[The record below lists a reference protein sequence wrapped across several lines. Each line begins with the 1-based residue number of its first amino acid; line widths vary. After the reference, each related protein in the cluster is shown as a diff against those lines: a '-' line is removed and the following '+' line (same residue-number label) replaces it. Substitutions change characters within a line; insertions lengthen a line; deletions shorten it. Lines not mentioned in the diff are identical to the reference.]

1 MIKEI
6 KKLLESLFDDDDDEL
21 FNDDNIGITNDLLE
35 DDARKIREQ
44 LLKGM
49 VVSDDDLELVCQDA
63 FKYKVKDFSEL
74 VHIIADIKQQLYKDK
89 VDAFNLNW
97 LDISNVTML
106 DQLFNVG
113 TFNRQYIFWDV
124 SDWDT
129 SHVTSMVGTFNGCK
143 DICDLSKW
151 DTSKVTSMVNMFY
164 ECSTFNGN
172 ISNWDVSKVTRFD
185 SMFYGCSSFNQDIS
199 NWDIS
204 SAENLSYM
212 FYNCIKFNQP
222 IQKWNITKNMDIS
235 YLLYGCTSFDQ
246 DLSLIDLRSFQT
258 GYFDLYDTGTKTQK
272 EHKSAR
278 VLDEWDFLKL
288 GFDRSTEQFD
298 VGEFEYGDGGDNNYY
313 PKIYTVNIDI
323 DAINHLTDDDYFMD
337 LEDIIT
343 LEGQDPDTYQN
354 EDLLTIDVLTYS
366 EFELLY
372 DICSEVSDDNVNKG
386 DGFPPMKILIKNKVI
401 NDLYDI
407 KEIVDDTNIEYYIKR
422 ELLSL
427 DIKYE
432 EFNSYTGWN
441 INEFKKFLLNIN
453 NEINKIKKRWQENCK
468 IK

>member
-21 FNDDNIGITNDLLE
+21 FNDDNIGMTNDLLE

-164 ECSTFNGN
+164 GCSTFNGN
-172 ISNWDVSKVTRFD
+172 ISNWNVSKVTRFD

-386 DGFPPMKILIKNKVI
+386 DGFPPMKILIKNKVV

-407 KEIVDDTNIEYYIKR
+407 KEIVDNTNIEYYIKR

-453 NEINKIKKRWQENCK
+453 NEINKIKQN
-468 IK
+468 

>member
-21 FNDDNIGITNDLLE
+21 FNDDNIGMTNDLLE
-35 DDARKIREQ
+35 DDAKKIHEQ

-74 VHIIADIKQQLYKDK
+74 VHIIADIKKQLYKDK

-113 TFNRQYIFWDV
+113 TFNRQYIFWNV

-164 ECSTFNGN
+164 ECSTFNSN
-172 ISNWDVSKVTRFD
+172 ISNWNVSKVTRFD

-212 FYNCIKFNQP
+212 FYNCRKFNQP
-222 IQKWNITKNMDIS
+222 IQKWNIAKNMDIS
-235 YLLYGCTSFDQ
+235 YLLYGCTSFNQ
-246 DLSLIDLRSFQT
+246 DLSLIDLRSFKN

-298 VGEFEYGDGGDNNYY
+298 VGEFEYGDGGDNHYY
-313 PKIYTVNIDI
+313 PKIYRVNIDI

-372 DICSEVSDDNVNKG
+372 DICSEVSEDNVNKG
-386 DGFPPMKILIKNKVI
+386 DGFPPMKILIKNKVV

-407 KEIVDDTNIEYYIKR
+407 KEIVDNTNIEYYIKR

-453 NEINKIKKRWQENCK
+453 NEINKIKQN
-468 IK
+468 

>member
-21 FNDDNIGITNDLLE
+21 FNDDNIGMTNDLLE

-129 SHVTSMVGTFNGCK
+129 SHVTSMIGTFNGCK

-164 ECSTFNGN
+164 GCSTFNGN

-386 DGFPPMKILIKNKVI
+386 DGFPPMKILIKNKVV

-407 KEIVDDTNIEYYIKR
+407 KEIVDNTNIEYYIKR

-453 NEINKIKKRWQENCK
+453 NEINKIKQN
-468 IK
+468 

>member
-21 FNDDNIGITNDLLE
+21 FNDDNIGMTNDLLE

-129 SHVTSMVGTFNGCK
+129 SHVTSMIGTFNGCK

-164 ECSTFNGN
+164 GCSTFNGN

-212 FYNCIKFNQP
+212 FYNCRKFNQP

-386 DGFPPMKILIKNKVI
+386 DGFPPMKILIKNKVV

-453 NEINKIKKRWQENCK
+453 NEINKIKQN
-468 IK
+468 

>member
-21 FNDDNIGITNDLLE
+21 FNDDNIGMTNDLLE

-106 DQLFNVG
+106 DQLFNIN

-172 ISNWDVSKVTRFD
+172 ISNWDVSKVKRFD

-212 FYNCIKFNQP
+212 FYNCRKFNQP

-323 DAINHLTDDDYFMD
+323 DAINQLTDDDYFMD

-372 DICSEVSDDNVNKG
+372 DICSEVSDDNVKKG
-386 DGFPPMKILIKNKVI
+386 DGFPPMKILIKNKVV

-407 KEIVDDTNIEYYIKR
+407 KEIVDNTNIEYYIKR

-453 NEINKIKKRWQENCK
+453 NEINKIKQN
-468 IK
+468 

>member
-35 DDARKIREQ
+35 DDVRKIHEQ

-49 VVSDDDLELVCQDA
+49 VVSDDDLELVCQDT

-164 ECSTFNGN
+164 GCSTFNGN

-298 VGEFEYGDGGDNNYY
+298 VGEFEYGDGADNHYY

-386 DGFPPMKILIKNKVI
+386 DGFPPMKILIKNKVV

-407 KEIVDDTNIEYYIKR
+407 KEIVDNTNIEYYIKR

-453 NEINKIKKRWQENCK
+453 NEINKIKQN
-468 IK
+468 

>member
-21 FNDDNIGITNDLLE
+21 FNDDNIGMTNDLLE

-74 VHIIADIKQQLYKDK
+74 VHIIADIKKQLYRDK

-129 SHVTSMVGTFNGCK
+129 SHVTSMAGTFNGCK

-212 FYNCIKFNQP
+212 FYRCRKFNQP

-372 DICSEVSDDNVNKG
+372 DICSEVSDDNVKKG
-386 DGFPPMKILIKNKVI
+386 DGFPPMKILIKNKVV

-407 KEIVDDTNIEYYIKR
+407 KEIVDNTNIEYYIKR

-453 NEINKIKKRWQENCK
+453 NEINKIKQN
-468 IK
+468 

>member
-21 FNDDNIGITNDLLE
+21 FNNDNIGMTNDLLE

-74 VHIIADIKQQLYKDK
+74 VHIIADIKQQLYKNK

-246 DLSLIDLRSFQT
+246 DLSLIDLRSFMN

-372 DICSEVSDDNVNKG
+372 DICSEVSDNNVKKG
-386 DGFPPMKILIKNKVI
+386 DGFPPMKILIKNKVV

-407 KEIVDDTNIEYYIKR
+407 KEIVDNTNIEYYIKR

-453 NEINKIKKRWQENCK
+453 NEINKIKQN
-468 IK
+468 

>member
-35 DDARKIREQ
+35 NDARKIREQ

-106 DQLFNVG
+106 DQLFNIN

-164 ECSTFNGN
+164 GCSTFNGN
-172 ISNWDVSKVTRFD
+172 ISNWNVSKVTRFD
-185 SMFYGCSSFNQDIS
+185 SMFFGCSSFNQDIS

-212 FYNCIKFNQP
+212 FYNCRKFNQP

-298 VGEFEYGDGGDNNYY
+298 VGEFEYGDGGDNHYY

-453 NEINKIKKRWQENCK
+453 NEINKIKQN
-468 IK
+468 

>member
-21 FNDDNIGITNDLLE
+21 FNDDNISMTNDLLE
-35 DDARKIREQ
+35 DDAKKIHEQ

-164 ECSTFNGN
+164 ECSTFNSN
-172 ISNWDVSKVTRFD
+172 ISNWNVSKVTRFD

-212 FYNCIKFNQP
+212 FYNCRKFNQP

-246 DLSLIDLRSFQT
+246 DLSLIDLRSFMN

-298 VGEFEYGDGGDNNYY
+298 VGEFEYGDGGDNHYY
-313 PKIYTVNIDI
+313 PKIYRVNIDI

-372 DICSEVSDDNVNKG
+372 DICSEVSEDNVNKG
-386 DGFPPMKILIKNKVI
+386 DGFPPMKILIKNKVV

-407 KEIVDDTNIEYYIKR
+407 KEIVDNTNIEYYIKR

-453 NEINKIKKRWQENCK
+453 NEINKIKQN
-468 IK
+468 

>member
-298 VGEFEYGDGGDNNYY
+298 VGEFEYGDGGDNHYF
-313 PKIYTVNIDI
+313 PKIYRVNIDI
-323 DAINHLTDDDYFMD
+323 DAINQLTDDDYFMD

-386 DGFPPMKILIKNKVI
+386 DGFPPMKILIKNKVV

-407 KEIVDDTNIEYYIKR
+407 KEIVDNTNIEYYIKR

-453 NEINKIKKRWQENCK
+453 NEINKIKQN
-468 IK
+468 

>member
-21 FNDDNIGITNDLLE
+21 FNDDNIGMTNDLLE

-164 ECSTFNGN
+164 GCSTFNGN
-172 ISNWDVSKVTRFD
+172 ISNWNVSKVTRFD

-212 FYNCIKFNQP
+212 FYNCRKFNQP

-298 VGEFEYGDGGDNNYY
+298 VGEFEYGDGGDNHYY

-453 NEINKIKKRWQENCK
+453 NEINKIKQN
-468 IK
+468 

>member
-21 FNDDNIGITNDLLE
+21 FNDDNIGMTNVLLE
-35 DDARKIREQ
+35 DDARKIHEQ

-129 SHVTSMVGTFNGCK
+129 SHVTSMAGTFNGCK

-372 DICSEVSDDNVNKG
+372 DICSEVSNDNVKKG
-386 DGFPPMKILIKNKVI
+386 DGFPPMKILIKNKVV

-407 KEIVDDTNIEYYIKR
+407 KEIVDNTNIEYYIKR

-453 NEINKIKKRWQENCK
+453 NEINKIKQN
-468 IK
+468 

>member
-6 KKLLESLFDDDDDEL
+6 KKLLESLFDNDDDEL
-21 FNDDNIGITNDLLE
+21 FNDDNIGMTNDLLE
-35 DDARKIREQ
+35 DDAKKIHEQ

-89 VDAFNLNW
+89 VDTFNLNW

-164 ECSTFNGN
+164 DCTTFNCN

-212 FYNCIKFNQP
+212 FYNCRKFNQP

-246 DLSLIDLRSFQT
+246 DLSLIDLRSFMN

-298 VGEFEYGDGGDNNYY
+298 VGEFEYGDGGDNHYY
-313 PKIYTVNIDI
+313 PKIYRVNIDI

-372 DICSEVSDDNVNKG
+372 DICSEVSEDNVNKG
-386 DGFPPMKILIKNKVI
+386 EGFPPMKILIKNKVV

-407 KEIVDDTNIEYYIKR
+407 KEIVDNTNIEYYIKR

-453 NEINKIKKRWQENCK
+453 NEINKIKQN
-468 IK
+468 

>member
-21 FNDDNIGITNDLLE
+21 FNDDNIGMTNDLLE

-185 SMFYGCSSFNQDIS
+185 SMFYGCSSFNQNIS

-386 DGFPPMKILIKNKVI
+386 DGFPPMKILIKNKVV

-407 KEIVDDTNIEYYIKR
+407 KEIVDNTNIEYYIKR

-453 NEINKIKKRWQENCK
+453 NEINKIKQN
-468 IK
+468 

>member
-21 FNDDNIGITNDLLE
+21 FNDDNIGMTNDLLE

-49 VVSDDDLELVCQDA
+49 VVSDDDLELVCQDT

-164 ECSTFNGN
+164 GCTTFNGN

-313 PKIYTVNIDI
+313 PKIYRVNIDI

-372 DICSEVSDDNVNKG
+372 DICSEVSNDNVKKG
-386 DGFPPMKILIKNKVI
+386 DGFPPMKILIKNKVV

-407 KEIVDDTNIEYYIKR
+407 KEIVDNTNIEYYIKR

-453 NEINKIKKRWQENCK
+453 NEINKIKQN
-468 IK
+468 

>member
-35 DDARKIREQ
+35 DDVRKIHEQ

-63 FKYKVKDFSEL
+63 FKYKVKDFNEL

-212 FYNCIKFNQP
+212 FYNCRKFNQP

-298 VGEFEYGDGGDNNYY
+298 VGEFEYGDGGDNHYF
-313 PKIYTVNIDI
+313 PKIYRVNIDI
-323 DAINHLTDDDYFMD
+323 DAINQLTDDDYFMD

-386 DGFPPMKILIKNKVI
+386 DGFPPMKILIKNKVV

-407 KEIVDDTNIEYYIKR
+407 KEIVDNTNIEYYIKR

-453 NEINKIKKRWQENCK
+453 NEINKIKQN
-468 IK
+468 

>member
-21 FNDDNIGITNDLLE
+21 FKDDNIDISNILLE
-35 DDARKIREQ
+35 DDAKKIHEQ

-74 VHIIADIKQQLYKDK
+74 VHIIADIKKQLYKDK
-89 VDAFNLNW
+89 IDAFNLNW

-164 ECSTFNGN
+164 ECSTFNSN
-172 ISNWDVSKVTRFD
+172 ISNWNVSKVTRFD

-212 FYNCIKFNQP
+212 FYNCRKFNQP

-235 YLLYGCTSFDQ
+235 YLLYGCSSFDQ
-246 DLSLIDLRSFQT
+246 DLSLIDLRSFMN

-298 VGEFEYGDGGDNNYY
+298 VGEFEYGDGGDNHYY
-313 PKIYTVNIDI
+313 PKIYRVNIDI

-372 DICSEVSDDNVNKG
+372 DICSEVSDNNVNKG

-407 KEIVDDTNIEYYIKR
+407 KEIVDNTNIEYYIKR

-453 NEINKIKKRWQENCK
+453 NEINKIKQN
-468 IK
+468 

>member
-21 FNDDNIGITNDLLE
+21 FNDDNIGMTNVLLE
-35 DDARKIREQ
+35 DDARKIHEQ

-49 VVSDDDLELVCQDA
+49 IVSDDDLELVCQDA

-129 SHVTSMVGTFNGCK
+129 SHVTSMVSTFRGCK
-143 DICDLSKW
+143 NICDLSKW

-204 SAENLSYM
+204 SAKNLSKM
-212 FYNCIKFNQP
+212 FYRCRKFNQP

-298 VGEFEYGDGGDNNYY
+298 VGEFEYGDGGDNHYY
-313 PKIYTVNIDI
+313 PKIYKVNIDI
-323 DAINHLTDDDYFMD
+323 DAINQLTDDDYFMD

-372 DICSEVSDDNVNKG
+372 DICSEVSDDNVKKG
-386 DGFPPMKILIKNKVI
+386 DGFPPMKILIKNKVV

-407 KEIVDDTNIEYYIKR
+407 KEIVDNTNIEYYIKR

-453 NEINKIKKRWQENCK
+453 NEINKIKQN
-468 IK
+468 

>member
-21 FNDDNIGITNDLLE
+21 FNDDNIDISNILFE
-35 DDARKIREQ
+35 DDVKKIHEQ
-44 LLKGM
+44 LLKGI

-74 VHIIADIKQQLYKDK
+74 VHIIADIKKQLYKDK

-164 ECSTFNGN
+164 ECSTFNSN
-172 ISNWDVSKVTRFD
+172 ISNWNVSKVTRFD

-212 FYNCIKFNQP
+212 FYNCRKFNQP

-246 DLSLIDLRSFQT
+246 DLSLIDLRSFMN

-298 VGEFEYGDGGDNNYY
+298 VGEFEYGDGGDNHYY
-313 PKIYTVNIDI
+313 PKIYRVNIDI

-386 DGFPPMKILIKNKVI
+386 DGFPPMKILIKNKVV

-407 KEIVDDTNIEYYIKR
+407 KEIVDNTNIEYYIKR

-453 NEINKIKKRWQENCK
+453 NEINKIKQN
-468 IK
+468 

>member
-1 MIKEI
+1 
-6 KKLLESLFDDDDDEL
+6 
-21 FNDDNIGITNDLLE
+21 
-35 DDARKIREQ
+35 
-44 LLKGM
+44 
-49 VVSDDDLELVCQDA
+49 
-63 FKYKVKDFSEL
+63 
-74 VHIIADIKQQLYKDK
+74 
-89 VDAFNLNW
+89 
-97 LDISNVTML
+97 ML
-106 DQLFNVG
+106 DQLFNIN

-143 DICDLSKW
+143 DVCDLSKW

-164 ECSTFNGN
+164 DCTTFNCN

-185 SMFYGCSSFNQDIS
+185 SMFFGCSSFNQDIS

-204 SAENLSYM
+204 SAKNLSKM
-212 FYNCIKFNQP
+212 FYNCRKFNQP

-246 DLSLIDLRSFQT
+246 DLSLIDLRSFMN

-298 VGEFEYGDGGDNNYY
+298 VGEFEYGDGGDNHYY
-313 PKIYTVNIDI
+313 PKIYRVNIDI
-323 DAINHLTDDDYFMD
+323 DAINHLTDNDYFMD

-386 DGFPPMKILIKNKVI
+386 DGFSPMKILIKNKVI

-407 KEIVDDTNIEYYIKR
+407 KEIVDNTNIEYYIKR

-453 NEINKIKKRWQENCK
+453 NEINKIKQN
-468 IK
+468 

>member
-21 FNDDNIGITNDLLE
+21 FNDDNIGMTNDLLE

-106 DQLFNVG
+106 DQLFNIN

-129 SHVTSMVGTFNGCK
+129 SHVTSMAGTFNGCK

-164 ECSTFNGN
+164 GCSTFNGN
-172 ISNWDVSKVTRFD
+172 ISNWDVSKVKRFD

-199 NWDIS
+199 KWDIS

-212 FYNCIKFNQP
+212 FYNCRKFNQP

-298 VGEFEYGDGGDNNYY
+298 VGEFEYGDGGDNHYY

-323 DAINHLTDDDYFMD
+323 DAINQLTDDDYFMD

-372 DICSEVSDDNVNKG
+372 DICSDVSDDNVNKG
-386 DGFPPMKILIKNKVI
+386 DGFPPMKILIKNKVV

-407 KEIVDDTNIEYYIKR
+407 KEIVDNTNIEYYIKR

-453 NEINKIKKRWQENCK
+453 NEINKIKQN
-468 IK
+468 

>member
-21 FNDDNIGITNDLLE
+21 FNDDNIGMTNNLLE
-35 DDARKIREQ
+35 GDVRKIHEQ

-298 VGEFEYGDGGDNNYY
+298 VGEFEYGYGGDNHYY

-323 DAINHLTDDDYFMD
+323 DAINQLTDDDYFMD

-372 DICSEVSDDNVNKG
+372 DICSEVSDDNVKKG
-386 DGFPPMKILIKNKVI
+386 DGFPPMKILIKNKVV

-407 KEIVDDTNIEYYIKR
+407 KEIVDNTNIEYYIKR
-422 ELLSL
+422 ELLQL

-453 NEINKIKKRWQENCK
+453 NEINKIKQN
-468 IK
+468 

>member
-21 FNDDNIGITNDLLE
+21 FNDDNISMTNDLLE
-35 DDARKIREQ
+35 DDAKKIHEQ

-49 VVSDDDLELVCQDA
+49 VVSDDDLELVCQYA

-143 DICDLSKW
+143 DVCDLSKW

-164 ECSTFNGN
+164 GCTTFNCN

-212 FYNCIKFNQP
+212 FYNCRKFNQP

-246 DLSLIDLRSFQT
+246 DLSLIDLRSFMN

-298 VGEFEYGDGGDNNYY
+298 VGEFEYGDGGDNHYY
-313 PKIYTVNIDI
+313 PKIYRVNIDI

-372 DICSEVSDDNVNKG
+372 DICSEVSEDNVNKG
-386 DGFPPMKILIKNKVI
+386 DGFPPMKILIKNKVV

-407 KEIVDDTNIEYYIKR
+407 KEIVDNTNIEYYIKR

-453 NEINKIKKRWQENCK
+453 NEINKIKQN
-468 IK
+468 

>member
-35 DDARKIREQ
+35 DDVMKIREQ

-63 FKYKVKDFSEL
+63 FKYKVKDFNEL

-129 SHVTSMVGTFNGCK
+129 SHVTSMIGTFNGCK

-172 ISNWDVSKVTRFD
+172 ISNWNVSKVTRFD

-212 FYNCIKFNQP
+212 FYNCRKFNQP

-323 DAINHLTDDDYFMD
+323 DAINQLTDDDYFMD

-386 DGFPPMKILIKNKVI
+386 DGFPPMKILIKNKVV

-407 KEIVDDTNIEYYIKR
+407 KEIVDNTNIEYYIKR

-453 NEINKIKKRWQENCK
+453 NEINKIKQN
-468 IK
+468 

>member
-21 FNDDNIGITNDLLE
+21 FNDDNIGMTNDLLE

-44 LLKGM
+44 LLKGI

-63 FKYKVKDFSEL
+63 FKYKVKDFNEL
-74 VHIIADIKQQLYKDK
+74 THIIADIKQQLYKDK

-164 ECSTFNGN
+164 GCSTFNGN

-298 VGEFEYGDGGDNNYY
+298 VGEFEYGDGGDNHYY

-323 DAINHLTDDDYFMD
+323 DAINQLTDDDYFMD

-386 DGFPPMKILIKNKVI
+386 DGFPPMKILIKNKVV

-407 KEIVDDTNIEYYIKR
+407 KEIVDNTNIEYYIKR

-453 NEINKIKKRWQENCK
+453 NEINKIKQN
-468 IK
+468 

>member
-21 FNDDNIGITNDLLE
+21 FNDDNIGMTNDLLE
-35 DDARKIREQ
+35 DDAKKIHEQ
-44 LLKGM
+44 LLKGI

-63 FKYKVKDFSEL
+63 FKYKVKDFNEL

-89 VDAFNLNW
+89 IDTFNLNW

-113 TFNRQYIFWDV
+113 IFNRQYIFWDV

-164 ECSTFNGN
+164 DCSTFNSN
-172 ISNWDVSKVTRFD
+172 ISNWNVSKVTRFD

-212 FYNCIKFNQP
+212 FYNCRKFNQP

-246 DLSLIDLRSFQT
+246 DLSLIDLRSFKN

-298 VGEFEYGDGGDNNYY
+298 VGEFEYGDGGDNHYY
-313 PKIYTVNIDI
+313 PKIYRVNIDI
-323 DAINHLTDDDYFMD
+323 DAINQLTDDDYFMD

-372 DICSEVSDDNVNKG
+372 DICSEVSEDNVNKG
-386 DGFPPMKILIKNKVI
+386 DGFPPMKILIKNKVV

-407 KEIVDDTNIEYYIKR
+407 KEIVDNTNIEYYIKR

-453 NEINKIKKRWQENCK
+453 NEINKIKQN
-468 IK
+468 

>member
-21 FNDDNIGITNDLLE
+21 FNDDNIGMTNDLLE

-212 FYNCIKFNQP
+212 FYNCRKFNQP

-313 PKIYTVNIDI
+313 PKIYRVNIDI
-323 DAINHLTDDDYFMD
+323 DAINQLTDDDYFMD

-372 DICSEVSDDNVNKG
+372 DICSEVSDDNVKKG
-386 DGFPPMKILIKNKVI
+386 DGFPPMKILIKNKVV

-407 KEIVDDTNIEYYIKR
+407 KEIVDNTNIEYYIKR

-453 NEINKIKKRWQENCK
+453 NEINKIKQN
-468 IK
+468 

>member
-6 KKLLESLFDDDDDEL
+6 KKLLESLFDDDYDEL
-21 FNDDNIGITNDLLE
+21 FNDDNIGMTNDLLE

-44 LLKGM
+44 LLKGI

-63 FKYKVKDFSEL
+63 FKYKVKDFNEL
-74 VHIIADIKQQLYKDK
+74 THIIADIKKQLYRDK

-129 SHVTSMVGTFNGCK
+129 SHVTSMVSTFRGCK
-143 DICDLSKW
+143 NICDLSNW
-151 DTSKVTSMVNMFY
+151 DTSKVTSMANMFY
-164 ECSTFNGN
+164 DCTTFNCN

-258 GYFDLYDTGTKTQK
+258 GYFDFYNTGTKTQK

-298 VGEFEYGDGGDNNYY
+298 VGEFEYGDGADNHYY

-354 EDLLTIDVLTYS
+354 EDLLRIDVLTYRES
-366 EFELLY
+366 ELLY

-386 DGFPPMKILIKNKVI
+386 DGFPPMKILIKNKVV

-407 KEIVDDTNIEYYIKR
+407 KEIVDNTNIEYYIKR

-453 NEINKIKKRWQENCK
+453 NEINKIKQN
-468 IK
+468 

>member
-21 FNDDNIGITNDLLE
+21 FNDDNIGMTNDLLE

-113 TFNRQYIFWDV
+113 TFSSQYIFWDV

-164 ECSTFNGN
+164 GCSTFNGN

-212 FYNCIKFNQP
+212 FYNCRKFNQP

-323 DAINHLTDDDYFMD
+323 DAINQLTDDDYFMD

-366 EFELLY
+366 ESELLY

-386 DGFPPMKILIKNKVI
+386 DGFPPMKILIKNKVV

-407 KEIVDDTNIEYYIKR
+407 KEIVDNTNIEYYIKR

-453 NEINKIKKRWQENCK
+453 NEINKIKQN
-468 IK
+468 

>member
-21 FNDDNIGITNDLLE
+21 FNDDNIGMTNDLLE

-63 FKYKVKDFSEL
+63 FKYKVKDFNEL
-74 VHIIADIKQQLYKDK
+74 VHIIADIKQQLYKNK
-89 VDAFNLNW
+89 VNAFNLNW

-106 DQLFNVG
+106 DQLFNVS

-164 ECSTFNGN
+164 GCSTFNGN
-172 ISNWDVSKVTRFD
+172 ISNWDVSKVKRFD

-212 FYNCIKFNQP
+212 FYNCRKFNQP

-298 VGEFEYGDGGDNNYY
+298 VGEFEYGDGGDNHYY

-323 DAINHLTDDDYFMD
+323 DAINQLTDDDYFMD

-372 DICSEVSDDNVNKG
+372 DICSEVSDDNVKKG
-386 DGFPPMKILIKNKVI
+386 DGFPPMKILIKNKVV

-407 KEIVDDTNIEYYIKR
+407 KEIVDNTNIEYYIKR

-453 NEINKIKKRWQENCK
+453 NEINKIKQN
-468 IK
+468 

>member
-21 FNDDNIGITNDLLE
+21 FKNDNIGMTNNLLE

-74 VHIIADIKQQLYKDK
+74 VHIIADIKKQLYKDK

-113 TFNRQYIFWDV
+113 TFSSQYIFWDV

-129 SHVTSMVGTFNGCK
+129 SHVTSMVGTFYGCK

-164 ECSTFNGN
+164 GCSTFNCN

-212 FYNCIKFNQP
+212 FYNCRNFNQP

-298 VGEFEYGDGGDNNYY
+298 VGEFEYGDGGDNHYF
-313 PKIYTVNIDI
+313 PKIYRVNIDI
-323 DAINHLTDDDYFMD
+323 DAINQLTDDDYFMD

-386 DGFPPMKILIKNKVI
+386 DGFPPMKILIKNKVV

-453 NEINKIKKRWQENCK
+453 NEINKIK
-468 IK
+468 

>member
-164 ECSTFNGN
+164 GCSTFNGN
-172 ISNWDVSKVTRFD
+172 ISNWNVSKVTRFD
-185 SMFYGCSSFNQDIS
+185 YMFYGCSSFNQDIS

-386 DGFPPMKILIKNKVI
+386 DGFPPMKILIKNKVV

-407 KEIVDDTNIEYYIKR
+407 KEIVDNTNIEYYIKR

-453 NEINKIKKRWQENCK
+453 NEINKIKQN
-468 IK
+468 

>member
-21 FNDDNIGITNDLLE
+21 FNDDNIGMTNDLLE

-113 TFNRQYIFWDV
+113 TFNSQYIFWDV

-129 SHVTSMVGTFNGCK
+129 SHVTSMTGTFSGCK

-172 ISNWDVSKVTRFD
+172 ISNWDVSKVKRFD

-212 FYNCIKFNQP
+212 FYNCRKFNQP

-386 DGFPPMKILIKNKVI
+386 DGFPPMKILIKNKVV

-407 KEIVDDTNIEYYIKR
+407 KEIVDNTNIEYYIKR

-453 NEINKIKKRWQENCK
+453 NEINKIKQN
-468 IK
+468 

>member
-21 FNDDNIGITNDLLE
+21 FNDDNIGMTNDLLE

-298 VGEFEYGDGGDNNYY
+298 VGEFEYGDGGDNHYY
-313 PKIYTVNIDI
+313 PKIYRVNIDI
-323 DAINHLTDDDYFMD
+323 DAINQLTDDDYFMD

-453 NEINKIKKRWQENCK
+453 NEINKIKQN
-468 IK
+468 

>member
-6 KKLLESLFDDDDDEL
+6 KKLLESLFYDDDDEL
-21 FNDDNIGITNDLLE
+21 FNDDNIGMTKDLLE

-63 FKYKVKDFSEL
+63 FKYKVKDFNEL
-74 VHIIADIKQQLYKDK
+74 THIIADIKQQLYKDK

-97 LDISNVTML
+97 LDISNVTKL

-113 TFNRQYIFWDV
+113 TFNRQHIFWDV

-129 SHVTSMVGTFNGCK
+129 SHVTSMVGTFKECK

-164 ECSTFNGN
+164 GCSTFNGN
-172 ISNWDVSKVTRFD
+172 ISNWNVSKVTKFD
-185 SMFYGCSSFNQDIS
+185 SMFFGCSSFNQDIS

-204 SAENLSYM
+204 SAKNLSYM
-212 FYNCIKFNQP
+212 FYNCRKFNQP

-246 DLSLIDLRSFQT
+246 DLSLIDLRPFIN

-298 VGEFEYGDGGDNNYY
+298 VGEFEYGDGGDNHYF
-313 PKIYTVNIDI
+313 PKIYRVNIDI
-323 DAINHLTDDDYFMD
+323 DAINQLTDDDYFME

-372 DICSEVSDDNVNKG
+372 DICSEVSNDKVKKG
-386 DGFPPMKILIKNKVI
+386 DGFPPMKILIKNKVV

-453 NEINKIKKRWQENCK
+453 NEINKIKQN
-468 IK
+468 

>member
-21 FNDDNIGITNDLLE
+21 FNDDNIGMTNDLLE

-44 LLKGM
+44 LLKGI

-113 TFNRQYIFWDV
+113 TFNSQYIFWDV

-164 ECSTFNGN
+164 GCSTFNGN
-172 ISNWDVSKVTRFD
+172 ISNWNVSKVTRFN
-185 SMFYGCSSFNQDIS
+185 SMFFCCSSFNQDIS

-212 FYNCIKFNQP
+212 FYNCRKFNQP

-386 DGFPPMKILIKNKVI
+386 DGFPPMKILIKNKVV

-407 KEIVDDTNIEYYIKR
+407 KEIVDNTNIEYYIKR

-453 NEINKIKKRWQENCK
+453 NEINKIKQN
-468 IK
+468 